1 MALHVAMWAAVG
13 LYGVAAAYLILYG
26 LHMYVLTGLFRRR
39 YAPVGRAQVARIDWY
54 SAERPDADWPFVT
67 TQIPLYDEANVAR
80 RVIEAACA
88 MDYPSGLHEI
98 QVLDDSDDE
107 TREAVDETA
116 AAMRAVG
123 HDVVVVRRR
132 MRTGYKAGA
141 LAEGLRQA
149 RGELVAVFDADFVPP
164 RDFLRRA
171 VPLLMDEPN
180 NACVQGRW
188 SHMNEDRSWLTR
200 AQALAID
207 GHFGVEQGGRCWND
221 LLMNFNG
228 TAGIWRRA
236 AIDDPA
242 VGGWTADTL
251 TEDLDLSYRVQLA
264 GWKLEY
270 CMDLACPSE
279 LPETVQAVK
288 VQQYR
293 WAKGSIQ
300 CARKLL
306 PRIWRSGL
314 PMGAKLEATM
324 HLTGYSISVWM
335 LVLGLLGLPMSWI
348 NPFAALGGWVL
359 VIAGMMW
366 LSLSGPPVAHAV
378 SRRAIRGSWG
388 GLRAS
393 PLLMLL
399 GVGLC
404 LNTTRACLSG
414 LFSRGGEFVRTPK
427 RGSQSGSSVKRYA
440 ARPSKAWMLELA
452 ASAYCMVGFAYFLVA
467 SEATVGAFAALFA
480 VGFGIVGWQGRPR
493 GRNVTSPTPAALGS
507 ATASAHPAIGAASH
521 ERTNPKP

>member
-1 MALHVAMWAAVG
+1 M
-13 LYGVAAAYLILYG
+13 
-26 LHMYVLTGLFRRR
+26 
-39 YAPVGRAQVARIDWY
+39 
-54 SAERPDADWPFVT
+54 T
-67 TQIPLYDEANVAR
+67 TQIPLYNEANVAR
-80 RVIEAACA
+80 RVIEAAAA
-88 MDYPSGLHEI
+88 MDYPAGLHEI
-98 QVLDDSDDE
+98 QVLDDSTDE
-107 TREAVDETA
+107 TRGVVDEA
-116 AAMRAVG
+116 AAAQRAVG
-123 HDVVVVRRR
+123 HDVVVVRRVA
-132 MRTGYKAGA
+132 RTGYKAGA
-141 LAEGLRQA
+141 LAEGLQQA

-164 RDFLRRA
+164 REFLRRA
-171 VPLLMDEPN
+171 VPLLMDEPT

-188 SHMNEDRSWLTR
+188 AHMNEDRSWLTR
-200 AQALAID
+200 GQALAID

-228 TAGIWRRA
+228 TAGVWRRA
-236 AIDDPA
+236 AIEDAA

-264 GWKLEY
+264 GWKIEY
-270 CMDLACPSE
+270 CMELACPSE

-306 PRIWRSGL
+306 PRIWRSSL
-314 PMGAKLEATM
+314 PFGARLEATM

-388 GLRAS
+388 GIGAS

-427 RGSQSGSSVKRYA
+427 RGGQSDASVKRYV
-440 ARPSKAWMLELA
+440 ARPSQAWMLELA
-452 ASAYCMVGFAYFLVA
+452 ASIYCTFGFVYFLVA
-467 SEATVGAFAALFA
+467 SEAVVGAFAALFA
-480 VGFGIVGWQGRPR
+480 VGFGIVGWHGRPR
-493 GRNVTSPTPAALGS
+493 GRSVAPPMLAAECS
-507 ATASAHPAIGAASH
+507 ATASVRTAVGAASH
-521 ERTNPKP
+521 E